1 METKR
6 SVVPGM
12 ETTLEKLADWN
23 GRLSGF
29 IGGVRRMLD
38 QRRYDGICGSWI
50 AVEGSRSL
58 LIRKT
63 AAGYLLLLCDTTHCY
78 KTILREMEAIPQAE
92 RLLLLDGDPDTFQGE
107 VVYDPTASPL
117 RCGSY
122 GVFRS
127 EEAILREEL
136 LNEMEFAL
144 RDVVGDEED

>member
-23 GRLSGF
+23 GRLTEF
-29 IGGVRRMLD
+29 IGGVRRMMD
-38 QRRYDGICGSWI
+38 RRRYDGICGSWI

-58 LIRKT
+58 LVRKT
-63 AAGYLLLLCDTTHCY
+63 GTGYLLLLCDMTHCY
-78 KTILREMEAIPQAE
+78 KTILREMEALPQAD
-92 RLLLLDGDPDTFQGE
+92 RLLLLDGDRDTFQGE
-107 VVYDPTASPL
+107 VVYDPAASTL

-144 RDVVGDEED
+144 RDVVGDEEE